1 MKQRVLN
8 FDGEF
13 VKLLRG
19 NLPRDKQHVLNFDG
33 EFVKLLRGNLPRDK
47 QHVLNF
53 DGEFV
58 KLLRGNIPRDKL
70 SSAITWNSIFTGY
83 NNHPNRTCFITSR
96 YQWECVLGKLN
107 KNDVYGLFLQITTTA
122 FVLVL
127 PVYMLYRKGSKIWS
141 FTSWIL
147 RN

>member
-1 MKQRVLN
+1 MSYSVFLTETLKTMKQR
-8 FDGEF
+8 
-13 VKLLRG
+13 
-19 NLPRDKQHVLNFDG
+19 VLNFDG

-70 SSAITWNSIFTGY
+70 SSAITWNSIFTCY

-96 YQWECVLGKLN
+96 YQWACVLRKLN
-107 KNDVYGLFLQITTTA
+107 KNDVYGLFLQITTTT
-122 FVLVL
+122 FFF
-127 PVYMLYRKGSKIWS
+127 S
-141 FTSWIL
+141 FTCLHVIQKRIQNFKFHFMDPKEL
-147 RN
+147 NAHLQ